1 MSIPQRETTLRAFLG
16 LVYPDENGVIRP
28 VDQYALLGLQYLQ
41 SYNSAVRADFSL
53 SASVRAKGDFEP
65 TVKGEISISPRS

>member
-28 VDQYALLGLQYLQ
+28 VDQYALLGLHYVQ
-41 SYNSAVRADFSL
+41 SYLSAVRADVSFTT
-53 SASVRAKGDFEP
+53 AVRARGDFEP